1 MCGLLYTKLRWM
13 WLMDTDVFN
22 PTVREEKVDIFEI
35 QKWHNFFIIFLTFL
49 KPISLAYSWKH

>member
-1 MCGLLYTKLRWM
+1 MCGLLHTKLRWM

-35 QKWHNFFIIFLTFL
+35 QKWHNFLLFFL
-49 KPISLAYSWKH
+49 PS